1 MWMDNYMKKIFS
13 VGILGIL
20 TIINVIFLVISFMV
34 KVPDKSN
41 IGDTATWFGCLI
53 AIVTV
58 SITYWQLVL
67 SKKHD
72 EPEIIVS
79 NEITK
84 SIVDFNKGNNEDLKK
99 ISDLK
104 FKVVNIGKGAAKKV
118 VAKID
123 NKDYWAKRLKKIG
136 YDDYNFDDKTIYIGL
151 KDARNHI
158 QTIESYFAEIDTYIG
173 SDKSTYLYVPS
184 FYISMLRNYVYDNFK
199 DLDVTKENSDNLFK
213 KIESFPQLH
222 LNLSYEGIDEEQKYL
237 NLTIRP
243 FADVMEDEKNSKLIY
258 LEFAIVDSSKD
269 EKVNNRMD
277 KITEFFK
284 NNAFLLKILFISGCL
299 SSIGTSLYC
308 LFHKY
313 IQHKL
318 CANEDIYYA
327 YTHIDVKNWNRGGA
341 FLVWGLGLVLLYFGV
356 KSIIKSESTKKLE
369 IKQRSN
375 ALLVYLALTIVI
387 SIFLIAL
394 PIDLMADNYKI
405 GTTLEFLVVL
415 WWIWYTVL
423 LVFYSVLRW
432 LKKDDRNKPRTAIVA
447 GLIGALI
454 GALFGK

>member
-1 MWMDNYMKKIFS
+1 MKKIFS
-13 VGILGIL
+13 IGVLEIL
-20 TIINVIFLVISFMV
+20 TIINVIFLVISFKV

-72 EPEIIVS
+72 APEIIVS
-79 NEITK
+79 DKITQ
-84 SIVDFNKGNNEDLKK
+84 SIVDFNKNDSEDFKA

-118 VAKID
+118 IAQIN
-123 NKDYWAKRLKKIG
+123 NKGYWEKKLKKIG
-136 YDDYNFDDKTIYIGL
+136 YDDCIFDDKTIYIGL

-158 QTIESYFAEIDTYIG
+158 RTIGSYFAEIDTYIG
-173 SDKSTYLYVPS
+173 SDRSTYLYIPN

-199 DLDVTKENSDNLFK
+199 DSDVTEENSNSLFQ
-213 KIESFPQLH
+213 KIRSFPRLH
-222 LNLSYEGIDEEQKYL
+222 LNLSYEGIDEERKYL
-237 NLTIRP
+237 DLTIRP
-243 FADVMEDEKNSKLIY
+243 FADVMKDEENSKLIC
-258 LEFAIVDSSKD
+258 LEFEIIDSSKD

-327 YTHIDVKNWNRGGA
+327 YAHIDVKNWNQGGA

-356 KSIIKSESTKKLE
+356 KSIIKNESTKKLE

-375 ALLVYLALTIVI
+375 ALIVYLGLTFVI

-394 PIDLMADNYKI
+394 PIDLIFDNYGI
-405 GTTLEFLVVL
+405 GTALEVFAVL
-415 WWIWYTVL
+415 WWIWYTIL
-423 LVFYSVLRW
+423 LVFYSILRW
-432 LKKDDRNKPRTAIVA
+432 LKKDGHNKPRTAIVA

>member
-1 MWMDNYMKKIFS
+1 MKKIFS
-13 VGILGIL
+13 IGVLEIL
-20 TIINVIFLVISFMV
+20 TIINVIFLVISFKV

-72 EPEIIVS
+72 APEIIVS
-79 NEITK
+79 DEITK
-84 SIVDFNKGNNEDLKK
+84 SIVDFNKTNSEDLKEN
-99 ISDLK
+99 SDLK

-123 NKDYWAKRLKKIG
+123 NKNYWAKELEKIG
-136 YDDYNFDDKTIYIGL
+136 YDDCSFDDKTIYIGL

-158 QTIESYFAEIDTYIG
+158 KTIGSYFAEIDSYIG
-173 SDKSTYLYVPS
+173 SDRSTYLYIPS

-199 DLDVTKENSDNLFK
+199 DSGVTEENSDSLFQ
-213 KIESFPQLH
+213 KIRSFPKLH
-222 LNLSYEGIDEEQKYL
+222 LNLSYEGIDNEKKYL

-258 LEFAIVDSSKD
+258 LEFEIIDSSENK
-269 EKVNNRMD
+269 KVSNRVN
-277 KITEFFK
+277 KITNFFK
-284 NNAFLLKILFISGCL
+284 NNAFLLKILLISGCL

-313 IQHKL
+313 VQYKF
-318 CANEDIYYA
+318 CTNEDIYYA
-327 YTHIDVKNWNRGGA
+327 YQHIDIKHWNQGGA
-341 FLVWGLGLVLLYFGV
+341 FLVWGLGLVLLYFG
-356 KSIIKSESTKKLE
+356 IKSMMKIESTKKLE
-369 IKQRSN
+369 VKQRSH
-375 ALLVYLALTIVI
+375 ALIVYLGLTFVI

-394 PIDLMADNYKI
+394 PIDLIFDNYGI
-405 GTTLEFLVVL
+405 GTALEVFAVL
-415 WWIWYTVL
+415 WWIWYTIL
-423 LVFYSVLRW
+423 LVFYSILRW
-432 LKKDDRNKPRTAIVA
+432 LKKDGRNKPRTAIVA